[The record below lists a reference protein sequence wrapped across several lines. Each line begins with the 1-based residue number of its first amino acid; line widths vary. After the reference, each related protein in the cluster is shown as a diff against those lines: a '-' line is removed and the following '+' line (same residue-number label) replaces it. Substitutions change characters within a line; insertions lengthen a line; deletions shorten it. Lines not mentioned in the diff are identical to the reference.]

1 MYLYS
6 TCIYINI
13 HNTEMSMYAYIQ
25 SNLNRTYSLCVST
38 LRCLHFVSRDE
49 ISRDDRADRTDNP
62 EDHTYQKANEE
73 LNILRECSRLTFWLM
88 KFLGIIFRPRDIA
101 QPIDESI
108 GRRIESVAYCHGD
121 LSRVFAISHCL
132 VDLVHYLRDLHD
144 RGVIVR
150 DLHGACETQVDR
162 ASCIARLV
170 SVPRQTYQ
178 RRPVKGSFQEFRI
191 GTMTQHHSGST
202 VTCNNEATVLRGR
215 ECLHAIAALSFR
227 ARLFNSMAL

>member
-1 MYLYS
+1 
-6 TCIYINI
+6 
-13 HNTEMSMYAYIQ
+13 MYAYIQ
-25 SNLNRTYSLCVST
+25 SNLSRKYSLRVST

-49 ISRDDRADRTDNP
+49 ISRDDRADCTDDP

-73 LNILRECSRLTFWLM
+73 PNILRKCSHLTFRLM

-101 QPIDESI
+101 QPIDEPI
-108 GRRIESVAYCHGD
+108 GGRIESVAYRHGD
-121 LSRVFAISHCL
+121 LSCVVTISHRL

-144 RGVIVR
+144 RRVIVR
-150 DLHGACETQVDR
+150 DLHGACETQLDR
-162 ASCIARLV
+162 ASRIARLV

-202 VTCNNEATVLRGR
+202 VTCNNEATVLWGG
-215 ECLHAIAALSFR
+215 ECLHAVTALSFR
-227 ARLFNSMAL
+227 ARLFNSMTLRRARIREARISLVRK